1 MTFYHSPN
9 INLVPDWSLFNDKCS
24 LQSKQALHSYID
36 KLLNF
41 TRSTRQEKIGKF
53 HVFTDLSSILLSY
66 NSIFIIKP
74 VIRTAI
80 FAVAH

>member
-1 MTFYHSPN
+1 MFIQPQIDPYSTA
-9 INLVPDWSLFNDKCS
+9 IATA
-24 LQSKQALHSYID
+24 KQT
-36 KLLNF
+36 NF
-41 TRSTRQEKIGKF
+41 TYLYRQAFELYPFIKARKIGKY

>member
-1 MTFYHSPN
+1 MTNAHCKANKLYN
-9 INLVPDWSLFNDKCS
+9 
-24 LQSKQALHSYID
+24 SYID

-41 TRSTRQEKIGKF
+41 THSTKQEKIGKF
-53 HVFTDLSSILLSY
+53 HVFTDLSSILLSH

>member
-1 MTFYHSPN
+1 MFIQPQIGPCSTAIATAKQTSFTHLYWQAFELYTF
-9 INLVPDWSLFNDKCS
+9 IKAR
-24 LQSKQALHSYID
+24 K
-36 KLLNF
+36 
-41 TRSTRQEKIGKF
+41 TGKY

>member
-1 MTFYHSPN
+1 MF
-9 INLVPDWSLFNDKCS
+9 IV
-24 LQSKQALHSYID
+24 KQT
-36 KLLNF
+36 NF
-41 TRSTRQEKIGKF
+41 TYLYRQVLKLYTFNKARKIGKF
-53 HVFTDLSSILLSY
+53 HVFTDLSSILLSH

>member
-1 MTFYHSPN
+1 MFIQPQIDPYSTA
-9 INLVPDWSLFNDKCS
+9 ITAA
-24 LQSKQALHSYID
+24 KQTSFTHLYWQASGLYISI
-36 KLLNF
+36 KA
-41 TRSTRQEKIGKF
+41 RKIGKY

>member
-1 MTFYHSPN
+1 MFIQSQIGP
-9 INLVPDWSLFNDKCS
+9 CS
-24 LQSKQALHSYID
+24 TAIATAKQT
-36 KLLNF
+36 NF
-41 TRSTRQEKIGKF
+41 TYLYRQAFKLYISIKARKIGKY